1 VVKEIEGEIEGE
13 KEIEKALK
21 EALRA
26 ENLLKFKN
34 DIKNRPKKH
43 WIMNAE
49 KKQELKEKSK
59 ENLGQ

>member
-1 VVKEIEGEIEGE
+1 MKDIEGEIQGE

-26 ENLLKFKN
+26 ENLLKYKN
-34 DIKNRPKKH
+34 DIKSRPKKH

-49 KKQELKEKSK
+49 KK
-59 ENLGQ
+59 